1 MAQTHGGYPDAAVNA
16 AKRALRH
23 RDEKG
28 TSCGTSVGWQRANQI
43 ASREKL
49 SLSTVKRTF
58 SFLSRAKTYDQG
70 KFQDGD
76 GKDICG
82 SIMYAAWGG
91 DSMKSWAEGV
101 IKKSEREMSTNNKEV
116 RSLSSDFQ
124 IRSEADKK
132 PVVEGYAVKF
142 DDSTVI
148 GGQFSESVDRSAF
161 KNADMTNVVA
171 LFNHDWNMPLS
182 RTGHGLELEVD
193 DVGVKYR
200 FELGDQSYAKDL
212 AENIRMGNVSTS
224 SFGFTIK
231 SDKWE
236 KRDGMNHRTIM
247 DVDKLYDVSPTTQG
261 AYPTTEVAI
270 RSMEA
275 ALRSEVPNEEE
286 EELAALAAQEENVE
300 QQHTPEEVV
309 EANATEAAE
318 RADNAGG
325 GDMKEDTEKEEE
337 EEEEEEGEEE
347 EGDGKK
353 GEVRVDILIDKS
365 ILPHPFALDEGE
377 QRNQTE
383 PEAQTENTMSNSQ
396 EKNAPAYIQGL
407 GDSEARAASKFSF
420 GKMIKEAAQGR
431 LTGLEAEMNQEGR
444 SEFSNGKVN
453 VAGGI
458 CIPSYIVNRDAAPL
472 GTATVASGSAAF
484 GGTIGTDDLG
494 IVEAFAPRDIA
505 AQLGIRNLTNLTG
518 DVVFQVQG
526 NKMAAE
532 IVAEGV
538 GKDSTNPSF
547 TAVTLKPIRYSAHTK
562 VTDQMLAQSAQDMGA
577 FLAMDIRRAIDA
589 KFNTDIVT
597 EIRTAAAQNG
607 STPGTL
613 NNYVEATF
621 NPMHLEEQ
629 LLAADVDIQ
638 GLVSLSS
645 AKAYRVFRELS
656 HDAGSGLLFAQSPL
670 ERRNV
675 IGYPTTISS
684 SVTAGEFFMFH
695 REQMITGTWG
705 GLNLIIDPYSEADNG
720 VTRIVAN
727 VYRDVESLQ
736 GAAFRG
742 MTAVGS

>member
-1 MAQTHGGYPDAAVNA
+1 MAQTYGGYPDAAVNA
-16 AKRALRH
+16 AKRALKH
-23 RDEKG
+23 KEENG

-43 ASREKL
+43 AKREKL
-49 SLSTVKRTF
+49 SMSTIKRTF

-70 KFQDGD
+70 KFTDSN

-91 DSMKSWAEGV
+91 DSMKSWAERT
-101 IKKSEREMSTNNKEV
+101 INKAEREMSNNNLEV
-116 RSLSSDFQ
+116 RSLSSDFEV
-124 IRSEADKK
+124 RSEEGKN

-142 DDSTVI
+142 EDTTVI
-148 GGQFSESVDRSAF
+148 GGQFSESVSRSAF
-161 KNADMTNVVA
+161 ENADMSNVVA
-171 LFNHDWNMPLS
+171 LFNHDWNMPLA
-182 RTGHGLELEVD
+182 RTGKGLELEID
-193 DVGVKYR
+193 DQGLKYR
-200 FELGDQSYAKDL
+200 FELGEQSYAKDL

-231 SDKWE
+231 NDSWE
-236 KRDGMNHRTIM
+236 KRNGMNHRTILS
-247 DVDKLYDVSPTTQG
+247 VEKLFDVSPTTQG
-261 AYPTTEVAI
+261 AYPTTEVAL

-275 ALRSEVPNEEE
+275 ALAEGEDEVEQEV
-286 EELAALAAQEENVE
+286 AQLAAQEDNVE
-300 QQHTPEEVV
+300 QQHQVEEVV
-309 EANATEAAE
+309 EEVVAEETAAAAE
-318 RADNAGG
+318 RSEEQPAV
-325 GDMKEDTEKEEE
+325 KEE
-337 EEEEEEGEEE
+337 
-347 EGDGKK
+347 
-353 GEVRVDILIDKS
+353 VLIDKS
-365 ILPHPFALDEGE
+365 ILPHPYALDE
-377 QRNQTE
+377 QRSSNTE
-383 PEAQTENTMSNSQ
+383 PEAQIDSNMDNNT

-458 CIPSYIVNRDAAPL
+458 CIPSYIVNRADAAPL
-472 GTATVASGSAAF
+472 GTATVTNGSAAF

-505 AQLGIRNLTNLTG
+505 AQLGVRNLTNLTG

-532 IVAEGV
+532 IVGEGV
-538 GKDSTNPSF
+538 AKDSTNASF
-547 TAVTLKPIRYSAHTK
+547 TAVTLKPVRYSAHTK

-589 KFNTDIVT
+589 KFNADIVA
-597 EIRTAAAQNG
+597 EIKTAAAGNG
-607 STPGTL
+607 STAGTL
-613 NNYVEATF
+613 DTYSETAGAEF

-638 GLVSLSS
+638 GLVTLSS

-742 MTAVGS
+742 MQTVQ

>member
-1 MAQTHGGYPDAAVNA
+1 M
-16 AKRALRH
+16 
-23 RDEKG
+23 
-28 TSCGTSVGWQRANQI
+28 
-43 ASREKL
+43 
-49 SLSTVKRTF
+49 
-58 SFLSRAKTYDQG
+58 
-70 KFQDGD
+70 
-76 GKDICG
+76 
-82 SIMYAAWGG
+82 SI
-91 DSMKSWAEGV
+91 
-101 IKKSEREMSTNNKEV
+101 NNKEV

-124 IRSEADKK
+124 IRSEADER

-142 DDSTVI
+142 NDTAVI
-148 GGQFSESVDRSAF
+148 GGRFSESVDRSAF
-161 KNADMTNVVA
+161 KNTDMSNVVA
-171 LFNHDWNMPLS
+171 LFNHDWNMPLA
-182 RTGHGLELEVD
+182 RMGHGLELEVD

-224 SFGFTIK
+224 SFGFTIT

-247 DVDKLYDVSPTTQG
+247 DIDTLYDVSPTTQG
-261 AYPTTEVAI
+261 AYPTTEVAL

-275 ALRSEVPNEEE
+275 AFGSEVPNEEE
-286 EELAALAAQEENVE
+286 EELAPVAPAEENVE
-300 QQHTPEEVV
+300 QQHTSENVAETPVTEE
-309 EANATEAAE
+309 AE
-318 RADNAGG
+318 PGNESG
-325 GDMKEDTEKEEE
+325 GD
-337 EEEEEEGEEE
+337 GEE
-347 EGDGKK
+347 
-353 GEVRVDILIDKS
+353 RVDILIDKS
-365 ILPHPFALDEGE
+365 ILPHPFALDEDT
-377 QRNQTE
+377 RNQTE

-396 EKNAPAYIQGL
+396 ETNAPAYIQGL

-472 GTATVASGSAAF
+472 GTATVTNGSAAF

-518 DVVFQVQG
+518 DVVFQVQA
-526 NKMAAE
+526 NKMEAE
-532 IVAEGV
+532 IVDEGIA
-538 GKDSTNPSF
+538 KASTNPSF
-547 TAVTLKPIRYSAHTK
+547 NAVTLKPIRYSAHTK

-589 KFNTDIVT
+589 KFNTDIVA
-597 EIRTAAAQNG
+597 EIKTAAAANA
-607 STPGTL
+607 SVSGTL
-613 NNYVEATF
+613 DSYVEASF
-621 NPMHLEEQ
+621 NPMHLEEL

-736 GAAFRG
+736 GAAFQG
-742 MTAVGS
+742 MASVGA

>member
-1 MAQTHGGYPDAAVNA
+1 MAQTYGGYPDAAVNA

-101 IKKSEREMSTNNKEV
+101 IKKSEREMSTNSKEV

-142 DDSTVI
+142 NDTTVI

-161 KNADMTNVVA
+161 KNADMDNVVA
-171 LFNHDWNMPLS
+171 LFNHDWNMPLA

-261 AYPTTEVAI
+261 AYPTTEVAL

-275 ALRSEVPNEEE
+275 ALRSEDVSEEE
-286 EELAALAAQEENVE
+286 EELAALASQEENVE
-300 QQHTPEEVV
+300 QQHPVEEVA
-309 EANATEAAE
+309 EAAVAEAAE
-318 RADNAGG
+318 RAENTGG
-325 GDMKEDTEKEEE
+325 GDDMKEEE
-337 EEEEEEGEEE
+337 EEEEEKAEYTEDEEE
-347 EGDGKK
+347 DDKAE
-353 GEVRVDILIDKS
+353 ERVDILIDKS
-365 ILPHPFALDEGE
+365 ILPHPFALDEDT
-377 QRNQTE
+377 RNQTE

-396 EKNAPAYIQGL
+396 ETNAPAYIQGL

-458 CIPSYIVNRDAAPL
+458 CIPSYIVNRADAAPL
-472 GTATVASGSAAF
+472 GTATVTNGSAAF

-505 AQLGIRNLTNLTG
+505 AQLGVRNLTNLTG
-518 DVVFQVQG
+518 DVVFQVQA

-538 GKDSTNPSF
+538 GKDSTNASF
-547 TAVTLKPIRYSAHTK
+547 SAVTLKPIRYSAHTK

-589 KFNTDIVT
+589 KFNADIVA
-597 EIRTAAAQNG
+597 EIKAAAAANG
-607 STPGTL
+607 TTPGTL
-613 NNYVEATF
+613 NAYSENTGSEY
-621 NPMHLEEQ
+621 NPMHLEEE

-742 MTAVGS
+742 MQTVQ